1 MAVEESVMALQELGL
16 TLTEAKIY
24 LGLLAHNPANGY
36 RITKTT
42 GVPSAKVYEGL
53 ERLTGRGL
61 VASVEGTKEYV
72 PLPLEEFLSERHAR
86 LGEVSELL
94 RSTVKKQLQ
103 RVQGELLWHGK
114 GYEAALKR
122 ASDLIEAS
130 HSTVLLSAWPGEF
143 ERLNAGLEA
152 SLKRNVTVSAIVF
165 APLETC
171 LSLLTPLQTYAN
183 FHLFPHAALSTTY
196 LRHGHQAN
204 LVVDDEATLMM
215 DGSQGNEW
223 TGVWTANPAVVR
235 TVANYIRHDI
245 YINKLY
251 FEMGELLRRR
261 YGQALEV
268 LLDVTKGSLNIALLP
283 ERGVP

>member
-1 MAVEESVMALQELGL
+1 MALEESVVALQELGL

-36 RITKTT
+36 QISKTS

-53 ERLTGRGL
+53 ERLAGRGL
-61 VASVEGTKEYV
+61 IAPVANTKEYV

-114 GYEAALKR
+114 GLEATLQR
-122 ASDLIEAS
+122 ANTLIEAAQT
-130 HSTVLLSAWPGEF
+130 TVLLSAWPSEF
-143 ERLNAGLEA
+143 KRLSAALEA
-152 SLKRNVTVSAIVF
+152 ALNRKVVVSTIVF
-165 APLETC
+165 APFETC
-171 LSLLTPLQTYAN
+171 LSLLGPLKSHPSL
-183 FHLFPHAALSTTY
+183 HLFPHATLSTTY
-196 LRHGHQAN
+196 LRHGHQAS

-215 DGSQGNEW
+215 DGSQGDEW
-223 TGVWTANPAVVR
+223 TGVWTANQAVVR

-251 FEMGELLRRR
+251 FDMGELLRRR
-261 YGQALEV
+261 YGQALEM
-268 LLDVTKGSLNIALLP
+268 LLDVTEGGLDVALLQ
-283 ERGVP
+283 ERGLP